1 MTTDAND
8 VVITIAGPNDETEVA
23 LPESLFDALSNE
35 EETASD
41 VVSDILVLS
50 CAQRVHALVHHGE
63 EEIDEDLSAVEDR
76 MMAVFEEHFGMT
88 FAQATGH
95 DH

>member
-1 MTTDAND
+1 MSTGSDD
-8 VVITIAGPNDETEVA
+8 VVVTIAGPDDETEVT
-23 LPESLFDALSNE
+23 LPESLFDVLSE
-35 EETASD
+35 GDETAAE
-41 VVSDILVLS
+41 VVGDILVLS

-63 EEIDEDLSAVEDR
+63 EEIDEDLSPVEDR
-76 MMAVFEEHFGMT
+76 MMALFEEHFGVT